1 MVFAHLTVRT
11 GERPA
16 HSGIYGGAAL
26 NAMHALHA
34 VLGAVLPGP
43 DGRLPEPLRAGVAP
57 PTPEERA
64 AWDELPAGPDLLAEA
79 GARPAD
85 AAATGDFYLRTTAD
99 ASLDVHR
106 LSGGDTRTIV
116 PPVVHCDL
124 SVRLAAGQD
133 PPAVETALQTLLRE
147 ALPDG
152 AELELKTGLA
162 SPSRFDPESDAL
174 RIARGALARSCG
186 REPALVR
193 TGGTLPILAS
203 FAGRGIPA
211 VVSGFALPQDNL
223 HAPDESY
230 ALASL
235 ELGRRAA
242 RALYEDLSALRPARP

>member
-1 MVFAHLTVRT
+1 M
-11 GERPA
+11 
-16 HSGIYGGAAL
+16 
-26 NAMHALHA
+26 
-34 VLGAVLPGP
+34 
-43 DGRLPEPLRAGVAP
+43 P
-57 PTPEERA
+57 PTAEERA
-64 AWDELPAGPDLLAEA
+64 AWASLPDGASVIAEA
-79 GARPAD
+79 GAVPAD
-85 AAATGDFYLRTTAD
+85 GRAAAEYYERTTAD

-106 LSGGDTRTIV
+106 ISGGETRTIV
-116 PPVVHCDL
+116 PPEVHCDL
-124 SVRLAAGQD
+124 SVRLAPGQD
-133 PPAVETALQTLLRE
+133 PPTIDAALQELLRG

-174 RIARGALARSCG
+174 RIARAALARSCG
-186 REPALVR
+186 REPVLLR

-203 FAGRGIPA
+203 FAGRGIPV

-230 ALASL
+230 ALASI